1 VPGMKPL
8 ARALPLVLAC
18 SAALA
23 VGCGSGGR
31 SMLVRER
38 FEAVQ
43 LPHRVAGTT
52 SRDSQVIRNDCK
64 ISAVYNV
71 REATGSAFLIQSELV
86 HLRMRVPKRT
96 TPYELECLGPLVA
109 ELPAHAS
116 KIQATAQDLS
126 GGGKRSLAV
135 RADVASV
142 RLPPGRSVQPS
153 PHRQLVVVELPRRAG
168 SAYDNYRVELAF
180 RTPKAP
186 LVRERIVYTARIS
199 CGGSSYLQPM
209 VPLANDLGF
218 VNAFTV
224 PPHGRPF
231 EFILPHI
238 ATGISS
244 HGETTQTLACGR

>member
-1 VPGMKPL
+1 MKVL
-8 ARALPLVLAC
+8 VRGLPLVLAC

-23 VGCGSGGR
+23 AGCGSAGH
-31 SMLVRER
+31 SMLVRQR

-43 LPHRVAGTT
+43 VPHRVAGSTI
-52 SRDSQVIRNDCK
+52 RDSQVVRNDCK

-86 HLRMRVPKRT
+86 HLRMRVPSKA

-109 ELPAHAS
+109 ELPARAS

-126 GGGKRSLAV
+126 GGGKRSLQV
-135 RADVASV
+135 RTGAASV
-142 RLPPGRSVQPS
+142 RLPPGRPVPAAL
-153 PHRQLVVVELPRRAG
+153 HKQLVVVELPRRPG

-180 RTPKAP
+180 RLPKAP
-186 LVRERIVYTARIS
+186 LVRERVVYTARIS

-209 VPLANDLGF
+209 VPLTNDLGF

-224 PPHGRPF
+224 PRDGKPF
-231 EFILPHI
+231 DFILPHI

-244 HGETTQTLACGR
+244 HDETTQTLACGR